1 MVYSC
6 NNNSAIDKAVS
17 ILDSGGIIIYP
28 TDTLYGFGVDATN
41 SKAIE
46 KLNLLKN
53 RKEPLSIL
61 LSSLNQIK
69 KYGILDKESEKIS
82 SAILPGPFTIL
93 IKPIKSNLSPL
104 VNQLSNCIGIR
115 IPNHSFPIGIVNL
128 LGRPIIT
135 TSVNKNKQPPLNNI
149 DDMGKTFPEINI
161 FEGKINLS
169 SKGSTIIN
177 LTVNPSKIIRH
188 GDGVL

>member
-1 MVYSC
+1 MVYLC
-6 NNNSAIDKAVS
+6 NNNNAIDKAVS

-53 RKEPLSIL
+53 RKEPLSIII
-61 LSSLNQIK
+61 SSLSEITKYGKLDNEAKKMCNQIF
-69 KYGILDKESEKIS
+69 
-82 SAILPGPFTIL
+82 PGPFTVL
-93 IKPIKSNLSPL
+93 IESIDSSLSPL
-104 VNQLSNCIGIR
+104 VHKLSKYTGVR
-115 IPNHSFPIGIVNL
+115 IPNHPFPIQLVKL
-128 LGRPIIT
+128 LGKPIIT
-135 TSVNKNKQPPLNNI
+135 TSVNKKGQPALNNI
-149 DDMGKTFPEINI
+149 SDIEDSFPNI
-161 FEGKINLS
+161 DIFKDKINLS

-177 LTVNPSKIIRH
+177 LALNPYKIIRN